1 MKIDD
6 SFVGTRLKPLVR
18 RIDWRETAN
27 YAASVNDE
35 NDFYFDD
42 EQQANPI
49 AHPMFCSAVTWP
61 VVERIWEFIEADNF
75 PLEIL
80 ATQVHYSEHIQ
91 FFRLVTSGDHLYING
106 KIAAILPHR
115 AGTRVVIRFDVTDDN
130 NLPVFT
136 EHIGSILR
144 GVACEGP
151 GKGERALPRIE
162 TIPMPPSNPDKTS
175 HHDVIWASDV
185 FIDRLRPYIYDG
197 CSNIV
202 FPIHT
207 SKKFARQ
214 VGLPGIILQG
224 TATLAFVVR
233 ELINHEAGGDP
244 NRIHSLYARFSGMVL
259 PGTGIKIVLLGKKR
273 SPGFVHLFF
282 CVRNAQGA
290 VVIKD
295 GVAVFSANIGP

>member
-1 MKIDD
+1 
-6 SFVGTRLKPLVR
+6 
-18 RIDWRETAN
+18 
-27 YAASVNDE
+27 
-35 NDFYFDD
+35 
-42 EQQANPI
+42 
-49 AHPMFCSAVTWP
+49 

-91 FFRLVTSGDHLYING
+91 FFRLVMPGDRLHING

-151 GKGERALPRIE
+151 GKGEETLPRIE
-162 TIPMPPSNPDKTS
+162 TIPMPSSNPDKTT

-207 SKKFARQ
+207 SVKFARQ
-214 VGLPGIILQG
+214 AELPDIILQG
-224 TATLAFVVR
+224 TATLAFAVR
-233 ELINHEAGGDP
+233 ELVNREAGGDP
-244 NRIHSLYARFSGMVL
+244 ARINFLYARFSGMVI
-259 PGTGIKIVLLGKKR
+259 PETTIRILLQSRKDHAGQILL
-273 SPGFVHLFF
+273 HF
-282 CVRNAQGA
+282 CVLDQQGTH
-290 VVIKD
+290 VLKD
-295 GVAVFSANIGP
+295 GWVGLVMGAGGHV